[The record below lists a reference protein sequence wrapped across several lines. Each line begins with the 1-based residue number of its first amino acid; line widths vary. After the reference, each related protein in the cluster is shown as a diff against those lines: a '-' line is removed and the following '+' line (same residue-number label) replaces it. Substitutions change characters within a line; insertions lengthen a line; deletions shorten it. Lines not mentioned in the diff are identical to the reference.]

1 MMKQAI
7 HHTWLV
13 AVMAAGLG
21 APAQSPVAPQ
31 IQPASAPILT
41 LDAAVTQGVQHQPDL
56 QLAAARV
63 LGAEARVAEARAA
76 FYPQISLSG
85 IVKAGLPGSTNALGL
100 VGFPTTPFFR
110 NIAGSLNIQQTIF
123 DFGRLRHTL
132 RAQKLLQQAAV
143 LQQTAAQRTA
153 TLLIVRAY
161 RLALTAGSMRAIAE
175 DEVALKRLDREE
187 AQAFARAGLRSQ
199 YNAAVADEQFA
210 QAQAAKTQSS
220 QAEDAAKG
228 ALRVAMGLPDIASAM
243 TLVAPASQT
252 QPVPLPGNIGE
263 AMALAQ
269 SKRPELQAEALEA
282 NALAQQVQVAHAD
295 RLPQVGSFGA
305 AGGGRFNDAT
315 VKPQQQHGVAA
326 IGASLPVFDGGL
338 RKARIREAVA
348 EVQAEQARGDQL
360 RQTIAREVNDIVLQN
375 ASAVI
380 TLASLRQQ
388 ELLAEA
394 ELQGVT
400 AQVDA
405 RLLAPAARD
414 RAELRLRQWQERIT
428 VAHLTQDEVQFESE
442 FSLGQD
448 LHF

>member
-1 MMKQAI
+1 MKQAF
-7 HHTWLV
+7 HHTWL
-13 AVMAAGLG
+13 AALMAAGLG
-21 APAQSPVAPQ
+21 APAQSPVVPQ
-31 IQPASAPILT
+31 TQPTSAPILT
-41 LDAAVTQGVQHQPDL
+41 LDAAVTQGLQHQPDV
-56 QLAAARV
+56 QLAVARV

-76 FYPQISLSG
+76 FYPQISLTG

-100 VGFPTTPFFR
+100 VGFPATPFFR

-143 LQQTAAQRTA
+143 LQQTAAQRNA

-161 RLALTAGSMRAIAE
+161 RLALTAESMRAIAE
-175 DEVALKRLDREE
+175 NEMALKRLDREE

-199 YNAAVADEQFA
+199 YDAAVADQQFA
-210 QAQAAKTQSS
+210 QAEAAKAQSS
-220 QAEDAAKG
+220 QAEDAAKV
-228 ALRVAMGLPDIASAM
+228 ALRVAMGLPDIASPM
-243 TLVAPASQT
+243 TLVAPASQA
-252 QPVPLPGNIGE
+252 QPVPLPGNIAE
-263 AMALAQ
+263 AMSLAQ

-295 RLPQVGSFGA
+295 RRPQVGGFGA
-305 AGGGRFNDAT
+305 AGGGRFDDAT
-315 VKPQQQHGVAA
+315 VKPEQQHGVAA
-326 IGASLPVFDGGL
+326 IGASLPVFDAGL

-388 ELLAEA
+388 ESVAEA

-400 AQVDA
+400 AQVEA
-405 RLLAPAARD
+405 KLLAPAARD

-428 VAHLTQDEVQFESE
+428 GARLTQDEVQFESE

>member
-1 MMKQAI
+1 MKQALR
-7 HHTWLV
+7 HTWLA

-21 APAQSPVAPQ
+21 ASAQSPVAPQ
-31 IQPASAPILT
+31 NQPASAALLT
-41 LDAAVTQGVQHQPDL
+41 LNAAVTQGLQHQPDL
-56 QLAAARV
+56 QLAGARV
-63 LGAEARVAEARAA
+63 LAAEARVAEARAA
-76 FYPQISLSG
+76 FYPQISLTG
-85 IVKAGLPGSTNALGL
+85 IVKAGLPGSTNALDL
-100 VGFPTTPFFR
+100 IGFPATPFFR

-175 DEVALKRLDREE
+175 NEMALKRLDREE
-187 AQAFARAGLRSQ
+187 AQAFARAGLRSG
-199 YNAAVADEQFA
+199 YNTAVTDEQFA
-210 QAQAAKTQSS
+210 QAQAAKAQSS
-220 QAEDAAKG
+220 QAEDAAKV
-228 ALRVAMGLPDIASAM
+228 ALRVAMGLPDIASLM
-243 TLVAPASQT
+243 TLVAPVSQT
-252 QPVPLPGNIGE
+252 QPVPPPGNIAE
-263 AMALAQ
+263 AMMLAQ
-269 SKRPELQAEALEA
+269 SKRPELQAETLEA

-295 RLPQVGSFGA
+295 RLPQVGGFGA

-360 RQTIAREVNDIVLQN
+360 RQTIAREVNDLVLQN
-375 ASAVI
+375 ASAVM
-380 TLASLRQQ
+380 TLASLHQQ
-388 ELLAEA
+388 ESLAEA

-400 AQVDA
+400 AQVEA
-405 RLLAPAARD
+405 RILAPAARA
-414 RAELRLRQWQERIT
+414 RSELRLRQWRERIA
-428 VAHLTQDEVQFESE
+428 VAHLAQDEVQFESA

-448 LHF
+448 LPI